1 MRNVDGATLYSASD
15 LINFLGCAHATVR
28 DLRQLTAPV
37 ALPPD
42 DEQAVLLQE
51 KGINS
56 RARLPL
62 RVHIKTNHTNG
73 LWARESLSTS
83 REAGPKL
90 TQCIGSSARGRAGIW
105 TKRHSKGTLWLIEKS
120 ASVFH
125 GRHRLDYVPP
135 QD

>member
-51 KGINS
+51 KGIDL

-73 LWARESLSTS
+73 LWARESSQHEPRGGPEIDLVHWLFGARPS
-83 REAGPKL
+83 RHL
-90 TQCIGSSARGRAGIW
+90 DQ
-105 TKRHSKGTLWLIEKS
+105 
-120 ASVFH
+120 ASFQRDLVV
-125 GRHRLDYVPP
+125 D
-135 QD
+135 